1 MSEVFPWTNLKCEE
15 ITVAVYWMQNL
26 QLLSNTGE
34 KRCEYYTCILTH
46 TIFSV
51 VGLKVDPILCIPEDL
66 LRFVKPLLC
75 TIGLIF
81 PKKKKK
87 KDFKWRG
94 CYMYAT
100 GTSFTHACCS
110 LSGWDAV
117 LRFMWSGLSHGML
130 RSAAFKNAKRWG
142 VYTVWLLCFPPLLS
156 IQSLFFTDGR
166 LGLSLSTQRSS
177 GGLLGAL
184 HAYQIIP
191 ASPGRFAISGLQYW
205 PYSEA
210 CNDGARTVV
219 GYLAGNSYKSHSW
232 AQQADTKSILPNR
245 ELTQCFSYGFS
256 LCAE

>member
-1 MSEVFPWTNLKCEE
+1 MSEVFHWINLKCEE

-81 PKKKKK
+81 QKK

-142 VYTVWLLCFPPLLS
+142 VYTVWLLCFPPSAVNSKPFLHRRPFGAVTQHTEKQRWLIRS
-156 IQSLFFTDGR
+156 FACISNYSSFPGEICYLWITVLTLHWSL
-166 LGLSLSTQRSS
+166 
-177 GGLLGAL
+177 
-184 HAYQIIP
+184 
-191 ASPGRFAISGLQYW
+191 
-205 PYSEA
+205 
-210 CNDGARTVV
+210 
-219 GYLAGNSYKSHSW
+219 
-232 AQQADTKSILPNR
+232 
-245 ELTQCFSYGFS
+245 
-256 LCAE
+256 

>member
-1 MSEVFPWTNLKCEE
+1 MSEVFPWINLKCEE

-81 PKKKKK
+81 QKRKTLNDGGVTCMQLGHPLHMPAVPFQDEMLFCDSCDRGFHMECCDPPLSRMPKGEV
-87 KDFKWRG
+87 FI
-94 CYMYAT
+94 
-100 GTSFTHACCS
+100 
-110 LSGWDAV
+110 LSGFSV
-117 LRFMWSGLSHGML
+117 
-130 RSAAFKNAKRWG
+130 
-142 VYTVWLLCFPPLLS
+142 FPPLLS
-156 IQSLFFTDGR
+156 IQSLFFIDGR

-191 ASPGRFAISGLQYW
+191 ASLGRFAISGLQYW
-205 PYSEA
+205 PYIEA

-219 GYLAGNSYKSHSW
+219 GYLAGNSYESHSW
-232 AQQADTKSILPNR
+232 AQQADAKSIFPNG